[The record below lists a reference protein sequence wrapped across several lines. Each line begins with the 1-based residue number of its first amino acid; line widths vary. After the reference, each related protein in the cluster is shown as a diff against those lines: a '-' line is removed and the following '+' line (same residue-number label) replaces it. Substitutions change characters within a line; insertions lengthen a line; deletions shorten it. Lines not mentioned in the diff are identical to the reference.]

1 MFPKERCRSGKEEK
15 PIGPLTLPSTACV
28 NDCAER
34 NIGLIQDFV
43 GGYNEKDM
51 KQKLMLVA
59 RDNRKKLQK
68 ELSKSQ
74 LKI

>member
-1 MFPKERCRSGKEEK
+1 MGKRRSQLV
-15 PIGPLTLPSTACV
+15 LTSKHFVKKTACV
-28 NDCAER
+28 NGCAER

-68 ELSKSQ
+68 DLSKSQ